1 MLLAEARRKP
11 HFHRQ
16 LGGGQPHRFTRTQA
30 LWDDFSRAFN
40 SADIVVLTDIYAASE
55 QPIPGITSEALAKS
69 IREAGHKNVFYFPT
83 MQQGIE
89 HLLKEARS
97 GDAILTIGAGSVS
110 RASNELVVLLGTEHH
125 VNHAH

>member
-1 MLLAEARRKP
+1 M
-11 HFHRQ
+11 F
-16 LGGGQPHRFTRTQA
+16 QPHRYSRTQA

-89 HLLKEARS
+89 QLLKEARP
-97 GDAILTIGAGSVS
+97 GDAILTIGAGNVS
-110 RASNELVVLLGTEHH
+110 RASNELVVLLGTEHSLH
-125 VNHAH
+125 HAH